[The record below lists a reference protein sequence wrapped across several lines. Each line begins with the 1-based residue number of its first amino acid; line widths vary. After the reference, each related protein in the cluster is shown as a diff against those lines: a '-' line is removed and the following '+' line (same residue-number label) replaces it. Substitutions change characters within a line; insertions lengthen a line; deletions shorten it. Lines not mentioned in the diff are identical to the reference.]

1 MSELS
6 RPVLENGLV
15 VAELEA
21 SPKVKKPSMYL
32 VILLNDDFTPMDF
45 VVAVLIEFF
54 AKTLVLATHIMLQVH
69 YQGRG
74 VCGVYTREIAET
86 KVAIVNAYARSYD
99 YPLLC
104 TMEVA

>member
-1 MSELS
+1 MSEMS

-15 VAELEA
+15 VAEVET

-32 VILLNDDFTPMDF
+32 VILLNDEFTPMDF
-45 VVAVLIEFF
+45 VVVVLMEFF
-54 AKTLVLATHIMLQVH
+54 AKTLMLATQIMLQVH

-86 KVAIVNAYARSYD
+86 KVALVNAYARSHD

-104 TMEVA
+104 TMEIA

>member
-1 MSELS
+1 MSDIS

-15 VAELEA
+15 VAEVETT
-21 SPKVKKPSMYL
+21 PKVKKPSMYL

-54 AKTLVLATHIMLQVH
+54 AKTFILATQIMLQVH

-74 VCGVYTREIAET
+74 VAGVYTREIAET
-86 KVAIVNAYARSYD
+86 KVAIVNAYARSHD